1 MVRTLSS
8 ALISALNSQVRV
20 PTLSLTIEDH
30 VLHYAPYQSPGSA
43 DAWNDACLAGD
54 NSLVRVQV
62 TRAGS
67 GFVSDF
73 QVQRVTDPTQA
84 VQWSVWTTLPGASGL
99 IFQGGSCTVSNSAGT
114 LRAFAQRG
122 TGGNTLWVWT
132 STDNGVTWSGPVN
145 VATPPGG
152 ALIKGIAS
160 AGNNDVFFLYDVL
173 GGEAMGCSF
182 YSSGSWSAFTPW
194 SLPTI
199 TSGAGMAAVFAS
211 SLYTLLYSD
220 GYTLATCSFNPSG
233 AVWSAGPVIASSSTN
248 AIGRVSP
255 RLTWDSGLYTLAC
268 VEYDTGTLTGS
279 IYNYPRLRQSAD
291 LQHWSEGRIL
301 HDFAA
306 TYGVVALD
314 WPTPP
319 IGSAGA
325 RGYVVSPGTVY
336 SAPLFQTSN
345 AAMYLDASASVLA
358 YTRQEHPGKPARL
371 EVVLDNARG
380 VYNSLVTA
388 VGATGNYQ
396 PIGLNA
402 SLVLSEGYRTGTP
415 PATPTVV
422 KVGTYRLTQIQ
433 FVRGPEANSLR
444 LIALDLSRNFD
455 LIARYQQNYAY
466 QTLGYLITEMA
477 ARAGL
482 FALVLP
488 ATAQILQIVPAF
500 VLQAGTTY
508 RHAMDELC
516 STYGLVYFLDQDE
529 VLQVRELAVSDPAV
543 WTYQPEI
550 ETVSFGGTDL
560 RANHI
565 IVSGK
570 PPAGIVSTALTTA
583 EAFDDAQIR
592 MIGLERLLHHVD
604 PKLSTAS
611 QCAQKASFLLA
622 QEVRLQVAHSVTV
635 PLNPALQM
643 FDGVILTDSAAPI
656 GSGQSST
663 CRVRILSGHYDAGH
677 GLNELH
683 IELEGL

>member
-1 MVRTLSS
+1 MVRTLTS
-8 ALISALNSQVRV
+8 ALTTALTSQTRV
-20 PTLSLTIEDH
+20 PALSLTIEDH
-30 VLHYAPYQSPGSA
+30 VLHYALYQSPGNA

-62 TRAGS
+62 TRVGS
-67 GFVSDF
+67 GFSSDF
-73 QVQRVTDPTQA
+73 QMQRVTDPTQA
-84 VQWSVWTTLPGASGL
+84 VQWSTWTTLPGTGGL
-99 IFQGGSCTVSNSAGT
+99 IFQDGSCTLSNSAGT

-122 TGGNTLWVWT
+122 TGGNTLWAWT
-132 STDNGVTWSGPVN
+132 STNNGVTWSGPVN

-182 YSSGSWSAFTPW
+182 YSGGSWSALSTW

-199 TSGAGMAAVFAS
+199 TSGAGMAAVFVG
-211 SLYTLLYSD
+211 SLYTLIYSD
-220 GYTLATCSFNPSG
+220 GYTLAACNFNPAS
-233 AVWSAGPVIASSSTN
+233 AIWSAGPVIASSSTN

-255 RLTWDSGLYTLAC
+255 RLSRDNGLYTLAC

-291 LQHWSEGRIL
+291 LLHWSEGRIL

-314 WPTPP
+314 WPAPP
-319 IGSAGA
+319 VGSAGA
-325 RGYVVSPGTVY
+325 RGYVVSPGTIY

-345 AAMYLDASASVLA
+345 AASYLDASASVLS
-358 YTRQEHPGKPARL
+358 YTRREQPGKAAQL

-388 VGATGNYQ
+388 PGATSNYQ
-396 PIGLNA
+396 PLGLNA
-402 SLVLSEGYRTGTP
+402 SLLLSEGYRTGTP
-415 PATPTVV
+415 PSTPAVV

-433 FVRGPEANSLR
+433 FIRGPESNHLR
-444 LIALDLSRNFD
+444 LLALDLSRNLD
-455 LIARYQQNYAY
+455 LVARYQQNYSS
-466 QTLGYLITEMA
+466 QTLGYLVAEMT

-482 FALVLP
+482 FSPVLP
-488 ATAQILQIVPAF
+488 TTSQMAQIVPAF
-500 VLQAGTTY
+500 VLQAGQSY
-508 RHAMDELC
+508 RHALDELC

-529 VLQVRELAVSDPAV
+529 TLQVRELAASDALV

-550 ETVSFGGTDL
+550 ESLSFGGTDL

-570 PPAGIVSTALTTA
+570 PPAGTVSTALTTA
-583 EAFDDAQIR
+583 ETFDDTQMR
-592 MIGLERLLHHVD
+592 QIGLERLLHHVD
-604 PKLSTAS
+604 PKLITAS

-622 QEVRLQVAHSVTV
+622 QEVRAQVIHSITV
-635 PLNPALQM
+635 PLNPALQL
-643 FDGVILTDSAAPI
+643 FDGVTLIDSTAPT
-656 GSGQSST
+656 GSGQSAN
-663 CRVRILSGHYDAGH
+663 CRVLVLRADYDAGR
-677 GLNELH
+677 GLNELQ